1 MGKKPW
7 IIGGLV
13 ICIGALAVLGGSL
26 LVGGNRHGQ
35 TVVKTA
41 GTVAGVNMAAPEKTV
56 EQELKAKAGE
66 NAENGPVQVTTAAVE
81 ETETV
86 EAQAGAEAQ
95 TEAEPTGL
103 YQPVTLLFAGDV
115 YFSNYVQNAYNRAGD
130 ISGVLDDGIRQEIAD
145 ADIFMVNQEFPF
157 TDRGEK
163 VADKQFNFRVSPKWV
178 SALKEMDVDLV
189 TLANNHI
196 LDYGQ
201 QGLLDS
207 CDTLNEAGIA
217 YVGGGRDLDEAKKLV
232 TMEAG
237 GRTIGFLGTSRVYM
251 DGSWAAGAGHPGVF
265 STYDPSLAIEEIKK
279 AREQC
284 DYLVIYVHW
293 GIERNTEPESYQ
305 RSMGQAYIDA
315 GADLVVGSHPHVLQ
329 PVEAYKNKTIAYSLG
344 NFVFGSSIPSTE
356 LLKVELDGEEAE
368 PDQVTVTGIPCTSS
382 DGYTRLLR

>member
-1 MGKKPW
+1 MNKKPW

-13 ICIGALAVLGGSL
+13 ICIGALTAFGGSM
-26 LVGGNRHGQ
+26 LVRGNRHSQ
-35 TVVKTA
+35 ATVKTV
-41 GTVAGVNMAAPEKTV
+41 GTVSENEVDQKSGSEADEQVEK
-56 EQELKAKAGE
+56 
-66 NAENGPVQVTTAAVE
+66 GPVQLTTAAVE
-81 ETETV
+81 ETDVMESDTDLEV
-86 EAQAGAEAQ
+86 Q
-95 TEAEPTGL
+95 TEAETESL

-115 YFSNYVQNAYNRAGD
+115 YFSNYVQNAYNRAGG

-163 VADKQFNFRVSPKWV
+163 VPDKQFNFRVSPQWV

-217 YVGGGRDLDEAKKLV
+217 YVGGGKDLDEAKKLV

-279 AREQC
+279 AKEQC
-284 DYLVIYVHW
+284 DYLVVYVHW

-329 PVEAYKNKTIAYSLG
+329 PVETYKDKTIAYSLG

-356 LLKVELDGEEAE
+356 LLKVELDGEAAV
-368 PDQVTVTGIPCTSS
+368 PDRVTVTEIPCTSS
-382 DGYTRLLR
+382 DGYTKILR

>member
-1 MGKKPW
+1 MNKKPW

-13 ICIGALAVLGGSL
+13 ICIGALTAFGGSM
-26 LVGGNRHGQ
+26 LVRGNRHSQ
-35 TVVKTA
+35 ATVKTV
-41 GTVAGVNMAAPEKTV
+41 GTVSENEVDQKLGSEADGQVEK
-56 EQELKAKAGE
+56 
-66 NAENGPVQVTTAAVE
+66 GPVQLTTAAVE
-81 ETETV
+81 ETDVMESDTDLEV
-86 EAQAGAEAQ
+86 Q
-95 TEAEPTGL
+95 TEAETESL

-115 YFSNYVQNAYNRAGD
+115 YFSNYVQNAYNRAGG

-163 VADKQFNFRVSPKWV
+163 VPDKQFNFRVSPQWV

-217 YVGGGRDLDEAKKLV
+217 YVGGGKDLDEAKKLV

-279 AREQC
+279 AKEQC
-284 DYLVIYVHW
+284 DYLVVYVHW

-329 PVEAYKNKTIAYSLG
+329 PVETYKDKTIAYSLG

-356 LLKVELDGEEAE
+356 LLKVELDGEAAV
-368 PDQVTVTGIPCTSS
+368 PDRVTVTEIPCTSS
-382 DGYTRLLR
+382 DGYTKILR

>member
-1 MGKKPW
+1 MNKKPW

-13 ICIGALAVLGGSL
+13 ICIGALTAFGGSM
-26 LVGGNRHGQ
+26 LVRGNRHSQ
-35 TVVKTA
+35 ATVKTV
-41 GTVAGVNMAAPEKTV
+41 GTVSENEVDQKSGSEADEQVEK
-56 EQELKAKAGE
+56 
-66 NAENGPVQVTTAAVE
+66 GPVQLTTAAVE
-81 ETETV
+81 ETDVMESDTDLEV
-86 EAQAGAEAQ
+86 Q
-95 TEAEPTGL
+95 TEAETESL

-115 YFSNYVQNAYNRAGD
+115 YFSNYVQNAYNRAGG

-163 VADKQFNFRVSPKWV
+163 VPDKQFNFRVSPQWV

-217 YVGGGRDLDEAKKLV
+217 YVGGGKDLDEAKKLV

-279 AREQC
+279 AKEQC
-284 DYLVIYVHW
+284 DYLVVYVHW

-329 PVEAYKNKTIAYSLG
+329 PVETYKDKTIAYSLG

-356 LLKVELDGEEAE
+356 LLKVELDGEAAV
-368 PDQVTVTGIPCTSS
+368 PDWVTVTEIPCTSS
-382 DGYTRLLR
+382 DGYTKILR

>member
-1 MGKKPW
+1 MNKKPW

-13 ICIGALAVLGGSL
+13 ICIGALTAFGGSM
-26 LVGGNRHGQ
+26 LVRGNRHSQ
-35 TVVKTA
+35 ATVKTV
-41 GTVAGVNMAAPEKTV
+41 GTVSENEVDQKSGSEADGQVEK
-56 EQELKAKAGE
+56 
-66 NAENGPVQVTTAAVE
+66 GPVQLTTAAVE
-81 ETETV
+81 ETDVMESDTDLEV
-86 EAQAGAEAQ
+86 Q
-95 TEAEPTGL
+95 TEAETESL

-115 YFSNYVQNAYNRAGD
+115 YFSNYVQNAYNRAGG
-130 ISGVLDDGIRQEIAD
+130 ISGVLDDGIRQEIAN

-163 VADKQFNFRVSPKWV
+163 VPDKQFNFRVSPQWV

-217 YVGGGRDLDEAKKLV
+217 YVGGGKDLDEAKKLV

-279 AREQC
+279 AKEQC
-284 DYLVIYVHW
+284 DYLVVYVHW

-329 PVEAYKNKTIAYSLG
+329 PVETYKDKTIAYSLG

-356 LLKVELDGEEAE
+356 LLKVELDGEAAV
-368 PDQVTVTGIPCTSS
+368 PDRVTVTEIPCTSS
-382 DGYTRLLR
+382 DGYTKILR

>member
-1 MGKKPW
+1 MNKKPW
-7 IIGGLV
+7 VIGGLGV
-13 ICIGALAVLGGSL
+13 CVGLLAVLGGGML
-26 LVGGNRHGQ
+26 LRENRYAAVSEK
-35 TVVKTA
+35 VVET
-41 GTVAGVNMAAPEKTV
+41 
-56 EQELKAKAGE
+56 EQETE
-66 NAENGPVQVTTAAVE
+66 MVQVTTAAAE
-81 ETETV
+81 ETETLK
-86 EAQAGAEAQ
+86 EETS
-95 TEAEPTGL
+95 TETETESP

-163 VADKQFNFRVSPKWV
+163 VADKQFNFRVSPQWV
-178 SALKEMDVDLV
+178 SAFKEMDVDLV

-251 DGSWAAGAGHPGVF
+251 DGSWAAGIDHPGVF

-279 AREQC
+279 AKEQC
-284 DYLVIYVHW
+284 DYLVVYVHW

-315 GADLVVGSHPHVLQ
+315 GADFVVGSHPHVLQ
-329 PVEAYKNKTIAYSLG
+329 PVETYKDKTIAYSLG

-356 LLKVELDGEEAE
+356 LLKVELDGGEAV
-368 PDQVTVTGIPCTSS
+368 PDQVTVTEIPCTSS
-382 DGYTRLLR
+382 DGYTKILR

>member
-1 MGKKPW
+1 M
-7 IIGGLV
+7 
-13 ICIGALAVLGGSL
+13 
-26 LVGGNRHGQ
+26 
-35 TVVKTA
+35 
-41 GTVAGVNMAAPEKTV
+41 EKTV

-95 TEAEPTGL
+95 AEAEPTGL

-265 STYDPSLAIEEIKK
+265 STYDPSRPSK
-279 AREQC
+279 
-284 DYLVIYVHW
+284 
-293 GIERNTEPESYQ
+293 
-305 RSMGQAYIDA
+305 RSKR
-315 GADLVVGSHPHVLQ
+315 P
-329 PVEAYKNKTIAYSLG
+329 
-344 NFVFGSSIPSTE
+344 GSSAI
-356 LLKVELDGEEAE
+356 
-368 PDQVTVTGIPCTSS
+368 IW
-382 DGYTRLLR
+382 

>member
-1 MGKKPW
+1 MNKKPW

-13 ICIGALAVLGGSL
+13 ICIGALTAFGGSM
-26 LVGGNRHGQ
+26 LVRGNRHSQ
-35 TVVKTA
+35 ATVKTV
-41 GTVAGVNMAAPEKTV
+41 GTVSENEVDQKSGSEADGQVEK
-56 EQELKAKAGE
+56 
-66 NAENGPVQVTTAAVE
+66 GPVQLTTAAVE
-81 ETETV
+81 ETDVMESDTDLEV
-86 EAQAGAEAQ
+86 Q
-95 TEAEPTGL
+95 TEAETESL

-115 YFSNYVQNAYNRAGD
+115 YFSNYVQNAYNRAGG

-163 VADKQFNFRVSPKWV
+163 VPDKQFNFRVSPQWV

-217 YVGGGRDLDEAKKLV
+217 YVGGGKDLDEAKKLV

-279 AREQC
+279 AKEQC
-284 DYLVIYVHW
+284 DYLVVYVHW

-329 PVEAYKNKTIAYSLG
+329 PVETYKDKTIAYSLG

-356 LLKVELDGEEAE
+356 LLKVELDGEAAV
-368 PDQVTVTGIPCTSS
+368 PDWVTVTEIPCTSS
-382 DGYTRLLR
+382 DGYTKILR

>member
-1 MGKKPW
+1 MDMNKKPW

-13 ICIGALAVLGGSL
+13 ICIGALTAFGGSM
-26 LVGGNRHGQ
+26 LVRGNRHSQ
-35 TVVKTA
+35 ATVKTV
-41 GTVAGVNMAAPEKTV
+41 GTVSENEVDQKSGSEADEQVEK
-56 EQELKAKAGE
+56 
-66 NAENGPVQVTTAAVE
+66 GPVQLTTAAVE
-81 ETETV
+81 ETDVMESDTDLEV
-86 EAQAGAEAQ
+86 Q
-95 TEAEPTGL
+95 TEAETESL

-115 YFSNYVQNAYNRAGD
+115 YFSNYVQNAYNRAGG
-130 ISGVLDDGIRQEIAD
+130 ISGVLDDGIRHEIAN

-163 VADKQFNFRVSPKWV
+163 VPDKQFNFRVSPQWV

-217 YVGGGRDLDEAKKLV
+217 YVGGGKDLDEAKKLV

-279 AREQC
+279 AKEQC
-284 DYLVIYVHW
+284 DYLVVYVHW

-329 PVEAYKNKTIAYSLG
+329 PVETYKDKTIAYSLG

-356 LLKVELDGEEAE
+356 LLKVELDGEAAV
-368 PDQVTVTGIPCTSS
+368 PDWVTVTEIPCTSS
-382 DGYTRLLR
+382 DGYTKILR

>member
-1 MGKKPW
+1 MDMNKKPW

-13 ICIGALAVLGGSL
+13 ICIGALTAFGGSM
-26 LVGGNRHGQ
+26 LVRGNRHSQ
-35 TVVKTA
+35 ATVKTV
-41 GTVAGVNMAAPEKTV
+41 GTVSENEVDQKSGSEADGQVEK
-56 EQELKAKAGE
+56 
-66 NAENGPVQVTTAAVE
+66 GPVQLTTAAVE
-81 ETETV
+81 ETDVMESDTDLEV
-86 EAQAGAEAQ
+86 Q
-95 TEAEPTGL
+95 TEAETESL

-115 YFSNYVQNAYNRAGD
+115 YFSNYVQNAYNRAGG

-163 VADKQFNFRVSPKWV
+163 VPDKQFNFRVSPQWV

-279 AREQC
+279 AKEQC
-284 DYLVIYVHW
+284 DYLVVYVHW

-329 PVEAYKNKTIAYSLG
+329 PVETYKDKTIAYSLG

-356 LLKVELDGEEAE
+356 LLKVELDGEAAV
-368 PDQVTVTGIPCTSS
+368 PDRVTVTEIPCTSS
-382 DGYTRLLR
+382 DGYTKILR